1 MSLPGFDSLGKIL
14 MAAGVL
20 LLLIGSIL
28 SFGEKFFSLGRLPVD
43 IFVEKENVKFYFPI
57 VTSLVISVILTI
69 VLNVLFRR

>member
-1 MSLPGFDSLGKIL
+1 MPGFDSLGKIL

-20 LLLIGSIL
+20 LLLIGAIV
-28 SFGEKFFSLGRLPVD
+28 SFGEKFFSLGRLPGD